1 MSLRWSSLRSLE
13 VSLSRALTPLVG
25 EFSCLRL
32 ERSGGISPLPL
43 PLQPAALLRTSAGVA
58 ALNISNQQQQEK
70 LEEVKRS
77 VSQNHE
83 RRKPRNNFLF
93 ASRDSEN

>member
-13 VSLSRALTPLVG
+13 VSLSRTLTPLVG

>member
-32 ERSGGISPLPL
+32 ERSGGISPLPLPL

-83 RRKPRNNFLF
+83 RRKP
-93 ASRDSEN
+93 

>member
-83 RRKPRNNFLF
+83 RRKP
-93 ASRDSEN
+93 